1 MHVSFLSRVKM
12 NSTKWP
18 SPNEWVFI
26 AQMVENCSINAE
38 AMGLNPVEVPKKN
51 WGGGGICNC
60 LKCNT
65 HRDNHVSIQNL
76 YFRSSHHLHKLNAV
90 KCNFI

>member
-1 MHVSFLSRVKM
+1 M

-26 AQMVENCSINAE
+26 AQIVENCSINAE

-51 WGGGGICNC
+51 WGGGGVFAI
-60 LKCNT
+60 
-65 HRDNHVSIQNL
+65 
-76 YFRSSHHLHKLNAV
+76 A
-90 KCNFI
+90 

>member
-1 MHVSFLSRVKM
+1 MFHVSLLSRVKM

-38 AMGLNPVEVPKKN
+38 AMGLNPVEVPKKI
-51 WGGGGICNC
+51 GGGGYLQL
-60 LKCNT
+60 LK
-65 HRDNHVSIQNL
+65 VQ
-76 YFRSSHHLHKLNAV
+76 YPP
-90 KCNFI
+90 